1 MVGDPI
7 VSHIDILSFCRWLQI
22 ILATFPQYHGR
33 PFEVKY
39 EFSLGNLNWFINA
52 IGYFQFRMLHELRK
66 RKSLLNSRCWI
77 FQLANPLLNA
87 YIYSKGVHI
96 DFNIIYIALSSVFH
110 FSISV
115 PKCFDWINCR
125 WQQMHFEPTIL
136 PSMNIDAEMLT
147 ALQIVL
153 RPRLLHRILNAA
165 LCWSNILHEQFM
177 ITNSHLYMYM
187 SQDTHSIGMIT

>member
-96 DFNIIYIALSSVFH
+96 DFNIIYIALSSVFQ
-110 FSISV
+110 FLFPSALTESIADGN
-115 PKCFDWINCR
+115 KC
-125 WQQMHFEPTIL
+125 
-136 PSMNIDAEMLT
+136 
-147 ALQIVL
+147 
-153 RPRLLHRILNAA
+153 ILNQPYYPP
-165 LCWSNILHEQFM
+165 WILMLKCSQH
-177 ITNSHLYMYM
+177 SKLY
-187 SQDTHSIGMIT
+187 